1 MKHKW
6 FFLPVIFENLLKG
19 NAIFVA
25 LKQTFLFSSC
35 AATVLG

>member
-6 FFLPVIFENLLKG
+6 FFLPMVSENLFQG

-25 LKQTFLFSSC
+25 LKAFLFSSC